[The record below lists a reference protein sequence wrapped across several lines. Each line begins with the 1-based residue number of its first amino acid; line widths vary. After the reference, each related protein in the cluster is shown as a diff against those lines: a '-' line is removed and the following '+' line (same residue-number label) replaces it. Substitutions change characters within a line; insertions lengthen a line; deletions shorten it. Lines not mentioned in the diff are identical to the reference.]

1 MKATAAA
8 AKNVE
13 DGDEQ
18 AVKGN
23 GKEMSRTA

>member
-8 AKNVE
+8 AKNGE

-18 AVKGN
+18 AVKRT
-23 GKEMSRTA
+23 GKEMSQTA